1 MEIRLIHIFGARKGQ
16 TQAFHD
22 PKSIKFGRQPGND
35 VAFDAKEDIRASGN
49 HAEIRLEEGRFL
61 LYDLNSTNGTF
72 VNGNRVSERQVLKDG
87 DVIEFGKGGPQVRCE
102 IPAAAPATLRAT
114 SVSAGEGAQKSGG
127 PGVKTV
133 QMMIQDALAQA
144 KQSRG
149 GRFGST
155 TVFMREMV
163 SQAVTKS
170 SQKLRIVS
178 AVIVVLLLG
187 SVGGLI
193 YMNAQLKKDLRVA
206 ANQHR
211 QELTA
216 VENNFKKQLS
226 ESQQRTQAIQEQLD
240 QAQRDATVSRAQMQ
254 AMQDML
260 NQEQDRTAAIMDD
273 LQRTRSQL
281 TNLDNLSNDL
291 LKSLKSF
298 QEVAAENRES
308 IFMIAIMNKQDFSA
322 EPIGTG
328 FAVSGD
334 GLLTNA
340 HVAVPILQA
349 TQMNPSVVGVA
360 IMNKRP
366 EVIYEISNIQ
376 IHPQYN
382 ESKSYR
388 PDLAY
393 LQVNTGGGS
402 LKPVKFPPA
411 GDLTRLESGYDLAVL
426 GFPGITMDVN
436 NPIATLS
443 TGAVGRMIES
453 NYIQH
458 NCETSGGNSGSPIF
472 NKNGEVVGVHYSGL
486 GNVTVV
492 VPAPA
497 LDPQGNV
504 LKNPDGSDKVTMVTK
519 RIKEA
524 VGINIGVRADV
535 ALDFLRMNP

>member
-1 MEIRLIHIFGARKGQ
+1 MEIRLIHVMGARKGQ
-16 TQAFHD
+16 TQAFKD
-22 PKSIKFGRQPGND
+22 PKSIRFGRQPGNE
-35 VAFDAKEDIRASGN
+35 VAFDPKEDIRASGN
-49 HAEIRLEEGRFL
+49 HAEIRLEGERFL

-72 VNGNRVSERQVLKDG
+72 VNGRQISGPQVLQHG

-102 IPAAAPATLRAT
+102 IPPAAAATLRAT
-114 SVSAGEGAQKSGG
+114 SVSAGEGTQKSGS

-144 KQSRG
+144 RQSRG

-163 SQAVTKS
+163 TQAVTQS
-170 SQKLRIVS
+170 SKKLRIV
-178 AVIVVLLLG
+178 AALILVLLLG
-187 SVGGLI
+187 SVGGLL
-193 YMNAQLKKDLRVA
+193 YMNAQLKKDLQLA
-206 ANQHR
+206 ADQHR

-226 ESQQRTQAIQEQLD
+226 ESQQRTQAIQQQLD
-240 QAQRDATVSRAQMQ
+240 QAQRDATVNRAQLQ
-254 AMQDML
+254 ALQDLL
-260 NQEQDRTAAIMDD
+260 NQERDRTAAIMDD

-281 TNLDNLSNDL
+281 ANLDNLSNDL

-328 FAVSGD
+328 FAVGAD

-349 TQMNPSVVGVA
+349 TQMNPAVVGVA

-366 EVIYEISNIQ
+366 DAIYEISSIK
-376 IHPQYN
+376 IHPQYDD
-382 ESKSYR
+382 SKNYR

-393 LQVNTGGGS
+393 LKVKTGGAS
-402 LKPVKFPPA
+402 LKPVKFASA
-411 GDLTRLESGYDLAVL
+411 GDLSRMESGYELAVL

-443 TGAVGRMIES
+443 TGAVGRMIEN

-492 VPAPA
+492 VPVPA
-497 LDPQGNV
+497 RDAQGNV
-504 LKNPDGSDKVTMVTK
+504 LKNPDGSDKINMVTK

-535 ALDFLRMNP
+535 AVDFLRTN